1 MKKARKAAGFYN
13 AVILMADSYLL
24 PLSQIIYFRYTIL
37 CYNYFKLLVKE
48 VPKCHRKVAKN
59 LRPGL
64 SFGFL

>member
-59 LRPGL
+59 LRPEL